1 LVESGH
7 GTDYGLFIKAKSP
20 FNPRT
25 SILIIA
31 GSSGYGTWA
40 GTRLITEPSALDKA
54 AASGNPFECV
64 FATDVL
70 GRNPQATEALVVRTL
85 NERQRRA

>member
-1 LVESGH
+1 LE
-7 GTDYGLFIKAKSP
+7 GTDYGLLVKARNP

-40 GTRLITEPSALDKA
+40 GTRLITEPSTLDIT
-54 AASGNPFECV
+54 AASGDSFECV
-64 FATDVL
+64 FTTDIL
-70 GRNPQATEALVVRTL
+70 DQNHKRPK
-85 NERQRRA
+85 